1 MIATDKLSLPPC
13 IIPDV
18 RQAIFVLSIE
28 FDLHDRF
35 TGRFL
40 REYPTGGC
48 WNKARFSV
56 FYVTTD
62 SGQLLVWDILQ
73 TLRAPVFTLKL
84 CDEKLTAL
92 APCEEGAFLTIGN
105 YVGNV
110 FLVEPN
116 EFFQTFDRKDR
127 TALSEVSERR
137 GSLKSYRLR
146 VRSILLSIRERC
158 LINALRVD

>member
-1 MIATDKLSLPPC
+1 M
-13 IIPDV
+13 
-18 RQAIFVLSIE
+18 FVLLIE
-28 FDLHDRF
+28 FDLRDRF
-35 TGRFL
+35 IGRFL

-62 SGQLLVWDILQ
+62 TGLLQVWDILQ
-73 TLRAPVFTLKL
+73 GLHAPVFTLKL

-92 APCEEGAFLTIGN
+92 APCEEGVFLTIGN
-105 YVGNV
+105 YAGNV

-127 TALSEVSERR
+127 AFLSEVSEWR
-137 GSLKSYRLR
+137 K
-146 VRSILLSIRERC
+146 V
-158 LINALRVD
+158 A